1 MARTIFIALT
11 WALLIN
17 LSVPLDSAWGE
28 PKRGG
33 TLTMAIRKDLTMM
46 NPLVRTMSTD
56 QSIRELIYESLLT
69 LDEKGNLKPRLAE
82 SWKISKDGKTYTF
95 HLRKGVKYHNGQEM
109 TARDAKF
116 AMDYTLNPRIDA
128 SVELVRTK
136 GFSTL
141 MSFRMAIV
149 RVPPRLGV
157 SGAPSTGREKPTNKT
172 IVKIRVRKRF
182 MMLPP
187 FRTDS
192 QCLS

>member
-17 LSVPLDSAWGE
+17 LSIPMESAWGE

-116 AMDYTLNPRIDA
+116 AMDYHKDQFAGFFIQPDNRTIHGPSNSCDFIEQLLKHIERIFH
-128 SVELVRTK
+128 
-136 GFSTL
+136 G
-141 MSFRMAIV
+141 
-149 RVPPRLGV
+149 G
-157 SGAPSTGREKPTNKT
+157 
-172 IVKIRVRKRF
+172 
-182 MMLPP
+182 
-187 FRTDS
+187 
-192 QCLS
+192 